1 MGYVT
6 KLICAG
12 VQSLTK
18 LKKVD
23 KNMRKIVKKGPFVF
37 FFTVIYSVGYIA

>member
-1 MGYVT
+1 MEYVT

-12 VQSLTK
+12 GQSLAK

-23 KNMRKIVKKGPFVF
+23 KNMRKIVKKGPFVLF
-37 FFTVIYSVGYIA
+37 LQSYIV